1 MGISVPARRFKGAAA
16 DAADSDGFTQ
26 RRLGLIVGTLGW
38 LAAVVAFAIS
48 LTSAGA
54 ISAGAS
60 ASRMA
65 ALDVLS
71 FGIAIAALGTGK
83 TGIALVL

>member
-1 MGISVPARRFKGAAA
+1 
-16 DAADSDGFTQ
+16 
-26 RRLGLIVGTLGW
+26 